1 MIMGSSDDED
11 IVLKNYHLL
20 NESINKIINNNIL
33 DDDIIDNLV
42 DKIFEL
48 NKVLP
53 VEAEELFTILINYY
67 QKYNIEACIDYISIF
82 YNFFHQEKDSSLQ
95 KITI

>member
-1 MIMGSSDDED
+1 MIMSSSDDED

-53 VEAEELFTILINYY
+53 VEAEELFTLLINYY
-67 QKYNIEACIDYISIF
+67 QKYNIEA
-82 YNFFHQEKDSSLQ
+82 
-95 KITI
+95 